1 MSAKHAKPAGMS
13 RTAAAIAWIENGA
26 DEGGEPRR
34 TAYRAAQLFG
44 ISQPAIS
51 QELSRRRMKRPMFAA
66 VVISAQAADP
76 RTPPARPAAD
86 PTETPGITFREIPAE
101 P

>member
-1 MSAKHAKPAGMS
+1 MIAPHAKHAVMS

-26 DEGGEPRR
+26 GPDDPER
-34 TAYRAAQLFG
+34 TAYRAALMFDV
-44 ISQPAIS
+44 SQSAIS
-51 QELSRRRMKRPMFAA
+51 QERKRRRMKRPMFAA

-86 PTETPGITFREIPAE
+86 PTETPGITFREIPSE